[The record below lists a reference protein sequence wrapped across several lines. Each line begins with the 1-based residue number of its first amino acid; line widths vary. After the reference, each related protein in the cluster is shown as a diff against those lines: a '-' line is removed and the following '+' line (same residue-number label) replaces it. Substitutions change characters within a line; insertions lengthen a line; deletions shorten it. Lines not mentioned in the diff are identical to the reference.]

1 MSPKSYLIQL
11 IVDAI
16 KKNELKNA
24 KKISETLSEQT
35 LLCDKRVFREFN
47 KPFRFFLIL
56 FNMKLRYLFY
66 IK

>member
-24 KKISETLSEQT
+24 KKISEHHPSEHCYVIKECSVNST
-35 LLCDKRVFREFN
+35 NLLDSFN
-47 KPFRFFLIL
+47 LI
-56 FNMKLRYLFY
+56 
-66 IK
+66 